1 MNEKIEGGLQ
11 MPHITSFYAA
21 LKVAWLKKMLDIDYI
36 AAWKTLLV
44 DALENF
50 GGDKILCLTR
60 EGLINS
66 SHKFNSFWKN
76 VFEI

>member
-1 MNEKIEGGLQ
+1 MNQKIEGGLQ
-11 MPHITSFYAA
+11 ILHITSFCAA
-21 LKVAWLKKMLDIDYI
+21 LKIAWLKKMLDIDYI

-44 DALENF
+44 DTLENF
-50 GGDKILCLTR
+50 GGDRILHLTR